1 MKKLSLFSAAAVAA
15 LMFPMAGL
23 AQQAAPAEPQA
34 QARSAR
40 PRLTDAQREAMRK
53 LHEEQREASE
63 TTRRE
68 LRELN
73 VELSKALSAATID
86 TGRVN
91 DLKTRIAQKQADV
104 AAARI
109 EHRARVA
116 ALLTPEQRQAMG
128 DRVGRAMERGPRGM
142 RGARGARGAA
152 MRRDAERGIMR
163 GMMRRDQRD
172 DARLRERIRRLEAQ
186 IEELRKKIG

>member
-15 LMFPMAGL
+15 LLFPMAGL
-23 AQQAAPAEPQA
+23 AQQQAAPAEPQA
-34 QARSAR
+34 RARAAR

-53 LHEEQREASE
+53 LHDEQRAAGE
-63 TTRRE
+63 TARRE

-73 VELSKALSAATID
+73 AELSKALSAASID

-91 DLKTRIAQKQADV
+91 ELKTRIAQKQADV

-109 EHRARVA
+109 DHRARVA
-116 ALLTPEQRQAMG
+116 ALLTPEQREAMG
-128 DRVGRAMERGPRGM
+128 ERVGRAMERGP
-142 RGARGARGAA
+142 RGARGAA
-152 MRRDAERGIMR
+152 MRRDAERGVVR

-172 DARLRERIRRLEAQ
+172 DARLRERIRQLEVQ